1 MTSKQKKT
9 LVRICVGFALLI
21 FAVVAERTL
30 LTGAH
35 WTAVL
40 AVYLAPYLVIGADV
54 LLRAGRNIL
63 AGQVFD
69 ENFLMCV
76 ATLGAF
82 AIGDSPEAVAVM
94 LFYQV
99 GELFQGY
106 AVNRSRKSIGELM
119 KIRPDY
125 ANVERNGEVATVD
138 PTEVCAGDIIV
149 IRPGERVPLD
159 GVIVEGHT
167 ALDTTALT
175 GESAPRD
182 ARVGD
187 EVISGC
193 LNGGGLLRVRVSKP
207 FGESTVSKILELVE
221 SASDRKAK
229 SEQFITGFARVYTPL
244 VVGAAVLLAVFPPLL
259 TDRSFITWIER
270 ALTFLVISCPC
281 ALVISVPL
289 SFFGGIG
296 GASRRGILIK
306 GGNYMETLANTEIV
320 VMDKTGTLTKGNFAV
335 TKVHPE
341 PAGNIGRDR
350 LLEIAALAECYSS
363 HPIAASLREAYNRDI
378 DHTRVSEVEERA
390 GEGVLARVDGKRVA
404 CGNARLVESVG
415 AACHECHT
423 PGTNVHVA
431 VEGIYAGHILITDE
445 LKSEA
450 AQAIEQ
456 LRRAGVKKTV
466 MLTGDNRAVGEYVA
480 GLLKLDVVYSAL
492 LPTGKV
498 EKLEALMK
506 EKSPRGKV
514 MFVGD
519 GINDAPVLA
528 RADIGVAMGALGAD
542 AAIEAADVV
551 LMDDNPRSIA
561 LAINIARRT
570 LRIVRQNV
578 VFALS
583 VKAAVLALGALGMAN
598 MWAAVFADVGVSV
611 IAIINASRAL
621 STSALD

>member
-35 WTAVL
+35 WAAVL

-159 GVIVEGHT
+159 GVIIEGHT

-244 VVGAAVLLAVFPPLL
+244 VVGAAALLAVFPPLL

-431 VEGIYAGHILITDE
+431 VEGVYAGHILITDE

>member
-30 LTGAH
+30 LAGAH
-35 WTAVL
+35 WAAVL

-159 GVIVEGHT
+159 GVIIEGHT

-244 VVGAAVLLAVFPPLL
+244 VVGAAALLAVFPPLL

-404 CGNARLVESVG
+404 CGNARLIESVG

>member
-35 WTAVL
+35 WAAVL

-159 GVIVEGHT
+159 GVIIEGHT

-244 VVGAAVLLAVFPPLL
+244 VVGAAALLAVFPPLL

>member
-35 WTAVL
+35 WAAVL

-159 GVIVEGHT
+159 GVIIEGHT

-404 CGNARLVESVG
+404 CGNARLIESVG

-583 VKAAVLALGALGMAN
+583 VKAAVLALGALGAAN

>member
-35 WTAVL
+35 WAAVL

-404 CGNARLVESVG
+404 CGNARLIESVG

-583 VKAAVLALGALGMAN
+583 VKAAVLALGALGAAN

>member
-30 LTGAH
+30 LAGAH
-35 WTAVL
+35 WAAVL